1 LLENTMKTIRYAPL
15 LLAFAISQAFAGTP
29 INLSKNANPD
39 VHLSIE
45 NVKGVVTVSAWD
57 RNQVEVS
64 GTLGDGARPLQI
76 EGSPGA
82 LSIKVEAEGASVKSS
97 WFNWGNDKSMEGT
110 TLNVRVPK
118 GAHLDIDVVSAPVS
132 IDGIDGGK
140 IDINTVSG
148 RVRANARTPSLS
160 VDSVSGSIDMAGL
173 AQKADL
179 QTVSGDIV
187 APSVGGE
194 LDAQTVSGRITI
206 GGGPFQKA
214 SLSTV
219 SGDVQLTGDLA
230 NNGSI
235 DVDSMSGDVQLQVPS
250 TLSAKITATS
260 FSGDLRSDYGNASK
274 VEDGPGKELKT
285 VAGSGH
291 GKINVETFSGDVRI
305 RQQAR

>member
-15 LLAFAISQAFAGTP
+15 LLAFAISQAFASTP
-29 INLSKNANPD
+29 INLSKAANPD
-39 VHLSIE
+39 AHVSIE

-64 GTLGDGARPLQI
+64 GTLGEGARPLQI

-82 LSIKVEAEGASVKSS
+82 LQIKVEAEGASTKS
-97 WFNWGNDKSMEGT
+97 WFNWGNDRSMEGSV
-110 TLNVRVPK
+110 LNIRVPK

-132 IDGIDGGK
+132 IDGTDGGK

-160 VDSVSGSIDMAGL
+160 VDSVSGSIDMAGI

-214 SLSTV
+214 SVSTV

-230 NNGSI
+230 NNGSL
-235 DVDSMSGDVQLQVPS
+235 DVDTMSGDVQLQVPS

-260 FSGDLRSDYGNASK
+260 FSGDLRSDYGSASK

-305 RQQAR
+305 REQAR